1 MFDRRKSYY
10 LTIDTETA
18 NNLDNPIVFDIG
30 GAVHDKKGKVLE
42 TFSFIIKEVF
52 YEMPELMQECFYLV
66 KIPQYNAQIYKGERK
81 VVSLYEAKKHID
93 ELCKKYHIK
102 AIIAHNARF
111 DYRATTTTQRY
122 ITKSKY
128 RYFLPYGVE
137 IWDTLKMAQD
147 TICKQQSYINWC
159 VKHNYTKKNGAPRA
173 TAEILYK
180 YITGDND
187 FVESHTGLEDV
198 LIEKEIFAH
207 CMRQHKK
214 MRKNVWEQSQT
225 FFKTIFRRD
234 TSKFIIDISTQ
245 MQ

>member
-1 MFDRRKSYY
+1 MKIDNRKSYY

-18 NNLDNPIVFDIG
+18 NNLANPIVFDIG

-52 YEMPELMQECFYLV
+52 YEMPEVMQECFYLA
-66 KIPQYNAQIYKGERK
+66 KIPQYNAQIYRGERK
-81 VVSLYEAKKHID
+81 VVSLYEAKKRI
-93 ELCKKYHIK
+93 EKLCEKYHIK

-147 TICKQQSYINWC
+147 TICKQKSYINWC
-159 VKHNYTKKNGAPRA
+159 VEHNYTKKNGAPRA

-180 YITGDND
+180 YITGNND
-187 FVESHTGLEDV
+187 FVENHTGLEDV

-207 CMRQHKK
+207 CMKQHKK
-214 MRKNVWEQSQT
+214 MRKNVWE
-225 FFKTIFRRD
+225 
-234 TSKFIIDISTQ
+234 
-245 MQ
+245 

>member
-1 MFDRRKSYY
+1 MKIDNRKSYY

-18 NNLDNPIVFDIG
+18 NNLDNPIIFDIG

-147 TICKQQSYINWC
+147 TICKQKSYIAWC

-180 YITGDND
+180 YITGNND

-207 CMRQHKK
+207 CMKQHKK
-214 MRKNVWEQSQT
+214 MRKNVWG
-225 FFKTIFRRD
+225 
-234 TSKFIIDISTQ
+234 
-245 MQ
+245 

>member
-1 MFDRRKSYY
+1 MIDRRKAYY

-18 NNLDNPIVFDIG
+18 NNLENPIVFDIG

-52 YEMPELMQECFYLV
+52 YEMPELMQECFYLA

-81 VVSLYEAKKHID
+81 VVSLYEAKMHID
-93 ELCKKYHIK
+93 ELCEKYRIK

-128 RYFLPYGVE
+128 RYFLPYGIE

-147 TICKQQSYINWC
+147 TICKQKSYIKWC
-159 VKHNYTKKNGAPRA
+159 IEHNYTKKNGAPRA

-180 YITGDND
+180 YISNNID
-187 FVESHTGLEDV
+187 FEEEHTGLADV
-198 LIEKEIFAH
+198 LIEKEIFVH
-207 CMRQHKK
+207 CMKQHKK
-214 MRKNVWEQSQT
+214 MRKNVWG
-225 FFKTIFRRD
+225 
-234 TSKFIIDISTQ
+234 
-245 MQ
+245 